1 MIENKRALPLNRLDG
16 PESAL
21 NIKQDNNSPTQ
32 KKQSCWFYIL
42 AISAMAVALKI
53 HRVLRRGI

>member
-1 MIENKRALPLNRLDG
+1 MEKAKALPMNRLDG
-16 PESAL
+16 PGSAQ
-21 NIKQDNNSPTQ
+21 NIKQDNNIPIQ

-53 HRVLRRGI
+53 HRILRRGI